1 MSKNLR
7 PLDLLVSVSS
17 RSVRISQSHTGA
29 TQWHSVDWR
38 CLVSFDHVHG
48 RHCGVSWTGKDWDPA
63 LVGYAGQVSSTPV
76 VVLQPLFAQLW
87 GGKWDEE
94 EGEGREGKRGE
105 DQESRRGYESKGNLE
120 QPTITPGK

>member
-7 PLDLLVSVSS
+7 TSS
-17 RSVRISQSHTGA
+17 RSVSISQSHTGA

-87 GGKWDEE
+87 GESGM
-94 EGEGREGKRGE
+94 RKRGGGE
-105 DQESRRGYESKGNLE
+105 KRGRRERR
-120 QPTITPGK
+120 